1 MAPTTRNSSSSPSS
15 SIALSSIRGKVLDK
29 VIIPRVSP
37 SYLSTFT
44 PSTSI
49 TIEPIQRQRQ
59 RQAPRTP
66 NRVSLQDL
74 YNLILS
80 LDNKVA
86 LLQNQLLT
94 STLEVQPQIPLNSSP
109 IDAPKPI
116 AIGSIQQEI
125 EQLC

>member
-1 MAPTTRNSSSSPSS
+1 
-15 SIALSSIRGKVLDK
+15 

-44 PSTSI
+44 PSTFI

-94 STLEVQPQIPLNSSP
+94 STVKDWIVFVYVKVSRNV
-109 IDAPKPI
+109 
-116 AIGSIQQEI
+116 
-125 EQLC
+125 